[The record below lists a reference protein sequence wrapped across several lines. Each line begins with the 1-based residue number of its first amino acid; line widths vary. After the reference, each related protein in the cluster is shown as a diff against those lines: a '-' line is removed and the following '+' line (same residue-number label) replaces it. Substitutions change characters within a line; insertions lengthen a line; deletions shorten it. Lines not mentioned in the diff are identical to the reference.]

1 MILREN
7 LNVITIDKNGN
18 ENAFTITYKITFI
31 DGSRFTVTSLSNL
44 VDDITEWVHKIK
56 RKYCGC
62 FLKYKVCR
70 IIW

>member
-44 VDDITEWVHKIK
+44 VDDITE
-56 RKYCGC
+56 
-62 FLKYKVCR
+62 
-70 IIW
+70 